1 MVENLLQPNGSFD
14 HGRHIRRK
22 LFFTKPR
29 SKMRRSK
36 GFCIKDNGQSLIVHL
51 AEMIED
57 LPVWPICERSL
68 EYKHSNV
75 TNESKDEKA

>member
-1 MVENLLQPNGSFD
+1 MMVENLLQPNGSFD

-36 GFCIKDNGQSLIVHL
+36 GFCIKDNGQGLIMDL
-51 AEMIED
+51 AEVMEG
-57 LPVWPICERSL
+57 LPIWPICDRCL
-68 EYKHSNV
+68 EYKNSNV
-75 TNESKDEKA
+75 ANKSKDEN